1 MRLICPKTRSNPNVI
16 MIASSVNRFID
27 ASIIKFIVCAFVGLL
42 LVEVKPSAAQT
53 SRDEVVSL
61 TLPFEL
67 HLKKSGPVRL
77 AGLLY
82 DKDATALNSYVKAG
96 DKVRVRLLSDQP
108 DRYGRKPAHVYLA
121 DKRWLQG
128 ELVRDAHA
136 TPYPYED
143 EEDNIRDL
151 YTLEHPASHDA
162 LKDNIPLNSF
172 AIVKGTVRD
181 VAHVKNTT
189 YLNFGENWR
198 TDFTVKVVKQNHR
211 FFKRFGFNLDTLKG
225 QTLQIRG
232 WVSKQN
238 GPMIEARHPTQIEV
252 IKP

>member
-1 MRLICPKTRSNPNVI
+1 M
-16 MIASSVNRFID
+16 ASSVNRFID
-27 ASIIKFIVCAFVGLL
+27 ASSIKFIVCVFVGLL
-42 LVEVKPSAAQT
+42 CVEVKPSEAQT
-53 SRDEVVSL
+53 VRDEVVSL

-82 DKDATALNSYVKAG
+82 DKDATALNTYVKAG

-108 DRYGRKPAHVYLA
+108 DKYGRKPAHVYLA

-128 ELVRDAHA
+128 ELVRNAHA
-136 TPYPYED
+136 TPYPYEG
-143 EEDNIRDL
+143 EENHIRDL
-151 YTLEHPASHDA
+151 YTLEHPRPDNPLSDTIA
-162 LKDNIPLNSF
+162 LNNF
-172 AIVKGTVRD
+172 TIVQGTVLD
-181 VAHVKNTT
+181 VAHIKNTT
-189 YLNFGENWR
+189 YLNFGQNWR
-198 TDFTVKVVKQNHR
+198 NDFTVKVIKRNHK
-211 FFKRFGFNLDTLKG
+211 FFKQFGFNLDSLKG
-225 QTLQIRG
+225 QTIRIRG

>member
-16 MIASSVNRFID
+16 IMASSVNRFID
-27 ASIIKFIVCAFVGLL
+27 ASRIRFIVCVFVGLL

-53 SRDEVVSL
+53 VRDEVTTL

-82 DKDATALNSYVKAG
+82 DKDATALNTYVKAG

-108 DRYGRKPAHVYLA
+108 DRYGRKAAHIYLA

-128 ELVRDAHA
+128 ELVRNAHA
-136 TPYPYED
+136 TPYPYEG
-143 EEDNIRDL
+143 EEDHIRDL
-151 YTLEHPASHDA
+151 YTLERPTPYGA
-162 LKDNIPLNSF
+162 LKDKIPLNSF
-172 AIVKGTVRD
+172 AIVEGVVLD

-189 YLNFGENWR
+189 YLNFGQNWR
-198 TDFTVKVVKQNHR
+198 SDFTVKVVKRNHK
-211 FFKRFGFNLDTLKG
+211 FFKQYGFNLDSLKG
-225 QTLQIRG
+225 QTIRTRG

-252 IKP
+252 MTP

>member
-1 MRLICPKTRSNPNVI
+1 M
-16 MIASSVNRFID
+16 MASSVNRFID
-27 ASIIKFIVCAFVGLL
+27 ASIIKFIVCLFVGLL
-42 LVEVKPSAAQT
+42 VLKVKPTDAQT
-53 SRDEVVSL
+53 VRDEVVSL

-82 DKDATALNSYVKAG
+82 DKDATALNTYVKAG

-108 DRYGRKPAHVYLA
+108 DKYGRKSAQIYLA
-121 DKRWLQG
+121 DNRWLQG

-136 TPYPYED
+136 TPYPYEG
-143 EEDNIRDL
+143 EEDHIRDL
-151 YTLEHPASHDA
+151 YTLEHPSPYNPLSDT
-162 LKDNIPLNSF
+162 ITLNSF
-172 AIVKGTVRD
+172 AIVQGTVLD
-181 VAHVKNTT
+181 VAHIKNTT
-189 YLNFGENWR
+189 YLNFGQNWR
-198 TDFTVKVVKQNHR
+198 DDFTVKVVKRNHK
-211 FFKRFGFNLDTLKG
+211 FFKQFGFNLDSLKG
-225 QTLQIRG
+225 QTIRIRG